1 MNWQQIARRLG
12 SAAPALGAA
21 LGGPAG
27 GVAGAMI
34 AERLGVAP
42 TPAAVLRQLD
52 ADPDAMERVA
62 EVEADLAKAQMAD
75 TQHARETHKGHWM
88 TWALPLG
95 FMVIIGAAMAALMVM
110 PVPAANAARF
120 DLILGFLLG
129 AASAGVTFWLG
140 SSRGSAE
147 RAAQIADMTKAR

>member
-1 MNWQQIARRLG
+1 MNWQQIARRL
-12 SAAPALGAA
+12 APVAPAVGTA
-21 LGGPAG
+21 LLGPA
-27 GVAGAMI
+27 AGAVGAML
-34 AERLGVAP
+34 ADKLGVAP
-42 TPAAVLRQLD
+42 TPAAVQRQID
-52 ADPDAMERVA
+52 ADPDAMERIA
-62 EVEADLAKAQMAD
+62 EIEADLAKAAMAD
-75 TQHARETHKGHWM
+75 TQHARETLKGHWM